1 MGLIVTKLS
10 SGPMKASL
18 NDESLVRYAKRCW
31 LHEAA
36 WTRMQC
42 KWFAEQSIA
51 AHTFSCQYVD
61 KSSWQNERKVFRE
74 DEGTTSVVLDEQK
87 RLGFAELA
95 GTRLCS
101 PFFFLPELRF
111 ETKGKC
117 KSSTARDRSGCVRG
131 NTVRITRPKYSRYI
145 RIRCHPY
152 ISPDLAN
159 IWLIWTVSLTISIIV
174 RVLA

>member
-1 MGLIVTKLS
+1 
-10 SGPMKASL
+10 MKASL

-36 WTRMQC
+36 WTRTQC

-61 KSSWQNERKVFRE
+61 KSSWQDERKVFRE

-101 PFFFLPELRF
+101 LFFFSPELRLK
-111 ETKGKC
+111 TKGKC
-117 KSSTARDRSGCVRG
+117 KSSTARAIAGDVCA
-131 NTVRITRPKYSRYI
+131 NTIQITRPKYSRYI
-145 RIRCHPY
+145 RICCHPY
-152 ISPDLAN
+152 ILPDLTD